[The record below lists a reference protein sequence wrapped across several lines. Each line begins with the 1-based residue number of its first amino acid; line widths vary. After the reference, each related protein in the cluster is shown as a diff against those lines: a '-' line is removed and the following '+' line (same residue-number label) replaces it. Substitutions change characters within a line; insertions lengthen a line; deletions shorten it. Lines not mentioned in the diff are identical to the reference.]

1 MTGTKLAQ
9 ISEGNNN
16 YDCVIE
22 QCKAL
27 QFTISYVANIQKSN
41 KFQIPQFRTEGA
53 GEQGHPV
60 HVSDAEKN
68 TDEFREAHQSNG
80 FAGYVSDKISLDR
93 AIPDIRHPQ

>member
-1 MTGTKLAQ
+1 M
-9 ISEGNNN
+9 
-16 YDCVIE
+16 
-22 QCKAL
+22 
-27 QFTISYVANIQKSN
+27 
-41 KFQIPQFRTEGA
+41 
-53 GEQGHPV
+53 